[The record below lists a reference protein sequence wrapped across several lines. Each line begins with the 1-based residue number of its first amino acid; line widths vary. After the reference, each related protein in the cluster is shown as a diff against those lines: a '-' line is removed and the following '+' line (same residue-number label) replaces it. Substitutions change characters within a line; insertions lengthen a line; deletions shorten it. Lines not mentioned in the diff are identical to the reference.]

1 MWGYAAVRCP
11 ACGAEVGP
19 DFAFCH
25 VCGAPLRAPSPWGPP
40 PAFYPPPAPPRV
52 WGTRTRRGL
61 ALTFVSLLLLWIPNV
76 TIFGA
81 ALLSIGSIL
90 IFWDRHPFPP
100 AHRRSVVFAYILFW
114 LAAAAYVVA
123 FAALVSTAYSE
134 FLNRGRLDD
143 LRPITVLF
151 IWLSTLPTEL
161 LVAAIALQ
169 VRNLLPPS
177 LRWQAPWAA
186 VALGGLVLFATLLA
200 FWEVAPGLGSEFIR
214 TSSVLGIL
222 NRISV
227 ARLVE
232 GPGFAWFA
240 YLYYRAY
247 RAVVPKTVSAGEP
260 IPSIPAP

>member
-1 MWGYAAVRCP
+1 VWGYAVLRCP
-11 ACGAEVGP
+11 ACGVEVGP

-25 VCGAPLRAPSPWGPP
+25 ICGAPLRGASSWGPP
-40 PAFYPPPAPPRV
+40 YPPSSSPSRV
-52 WGTRTRRGL
+52 WGARTRRGL
-61 ALTFVSLLLLWIPNV
+61 ALILVSLLLLWIPNV

-81 ALLSIGSIL
+81 VLLSVGSIL
-90 IFWDRHPFPP
+90 IFVDRHPFPSP
-100 AHRRSVVFAYILFW
+100 HRRAVVFAYVLFW

-123 FAALVSTAYSE
+123 FLALVSTAYSE

-151 IWLSTLPTEL
+151 IGLSTLPTEL
-161 LVAAIALQ
+161 LVTAIALQ

-177 LRWQAPWAA
+177 ARRQVPWAA
-186 VALGGLVLFATLLA
+186 VALGGLVLLATLIA
-200 FWEVAPGLGSEFIR
+200 FWDVAPGLGSEFIR

-222 NRISV
+222 NRIAI
-227 ARLVE
+227 ARIVE

-247 RAVVPKTVSAGEP
+247 RTVVPKAASAGEP